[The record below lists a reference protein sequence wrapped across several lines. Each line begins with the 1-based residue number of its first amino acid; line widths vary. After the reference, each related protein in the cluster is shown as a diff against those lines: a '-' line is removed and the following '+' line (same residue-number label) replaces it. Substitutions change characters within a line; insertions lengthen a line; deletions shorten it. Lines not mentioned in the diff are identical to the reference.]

1 MDTSSLRSLTIF
13 SSAIINLMPS
23 LSCCHLLRVLDLQS
37 CNLRDH
43 PNLRFLGNLLHLR
56 YLSLAYTRYGGELPE
71 EIGKLQFLQTL
82 DLSSIEIEQL
92 SSIIIAGLRQLIRLC
107 VLNTRLPN
115 GLLGRLT
122 FLEYLKVVIVDSAC
136 MAEELGH
143 LTQLRMLYVRLW
155 EDKDGGWDES
165 MGTALVRSLA
175 KLHKIQKLIVE
186 TPNDT
191 AANLEGSLECN
202 LSYLRLR
209 ETTSMPTWICSASL
223 PHLSDLDL
231 EMVQVRVEDIRV
243 LGELQSLR
251 YLEVDVSGDFEETGN
266 IQVLERFIVSH
277 DAFPCV
283 IKCSFSGFSMAP
295 SAFQPGAMPSLE
307 EFTFD
312 IRLTDFAGGKFTVGD
327 LALGH
332 LPSLKS
338 VCVTLD
344 GEQDV
349 SKEVLMEVEEKLR
362 HEADVH
368 PNDPGILI
376 EYYG

>member
-1 MDTSSLRSLTIF
+1 
-13 SSAIINLMPS
+13 
-23 LSCCHLLRVLDLQS
+23 
-37 CNLRDH
+37 
-43 PNLRFLGNLLHLR
+43 
-56 YLSLAYTRYGGELPE
+56 
-71 EIGKLQFLQTL
+71 
-82 DLSSIEIEQL
+82 
-92 SSIIIAGLRQLIRLC
+92 
-107 VLNTRLPN
+107 
-115 GLLGRLT
+115 
-122 FLEYLKVVIVDSAC
+122 

-143 LTQLRMLYVRLW
+143 LTQLRMLYVRLR
-155 EDKDGGWDES
+155 EGKDCGWDEN

-175 KLHKIQKLIVE
+175 KLRKIQKLIVE
-186 TPNDT
+186 TSRV
-191 AANLEGSLECN
+191 AANLEGSLEYQLELDN

-307 EFTFD
+307 EFT
-312 IRLTDFAGGKFTVGD
+312 VGD

>member
-1 MDTSSLRSLTIF
+1 
-13 SSAIINLMPS
+13 
-23 LSCCHLLRVLDLQS
+23 
-37 CNLRDH
+37 
-43 PNLRFLGNLLHLR
+43 
-56 YLSLAYTRYGGELPE
+56 
-71 EIGKLQFLQTL
+71 
-82 DLSSIEIEQL
+82 
-92 SSIIIAGLRQLIRLC
+92 
-107 VLNTRLPN
+107 
-115 GLLGRLT
+115 
-122 FLEYLKVVIVDSAC
+122 

-209 ETTSMPTWICSASL
+209 ETTSMPTWICPESL

-295 SAFQPGAMPSLE
+295 SAMPSLE

-332 LPSLKS
+332 LPSLQS
-338 VCVTLD
+338 VSAALD
-344 GEQDV
+344 GKQDV
-349 SKEVLMEVEEKLR
+349 SKEVLMEVEKKLR

>member
-1 MDTSSLRSLTIF
+1 
-13 SSAIINLMPS
+13 
-23 LSCCHLLRVLDLQS
+23 VLDLQS

-115 GLLGRLT
+115 GLKHLT
-122 FLEYLKVVIVDSAC
+122 FLEYLEVVIVDSAC

-143 LTQLRMLYVRLW
+143 LTQLRMLYVRLR
-155 EDKDGGWDES
+155 EGKDCGWDEN

-175 KLHKIQKLIVE
+175 KLRKIQELTVE
-186 TPNDT
+186 TPNGM
-191 AANLEGSLECN
+191 AANFEGSLEYQLDK

-209 ETTSMPTWICSASL
+209 ETTSMPTWICPASL

-231 EMVQVRVEDIRV
+231 EMVQVRVDDIQV
-243 LGELQSLR
+243 LGKLQSLR

-295 SAFQPGAMPSLE
+295 SAFPPGAMRSLE

-312 IRLTDFAGGKFTVGD
+312 IRLTDFAGGKFTVGE
-327 LALGH
+327 LAFGH
-332 LPSLKS
+332 LPSLQS
-338 VCVTLD
+338 VSVTLD

-349 SKEVLMEVEEKLR
+349 SEEVLIEVEEKLMR
-362 HEADVH
+362 H
-368 PNDPGILI
+368 PGILI
-376 EYYG
+376 EKYG

>member
-1 MDTSSLRSLTIF
+1 
-13 SSAIINLMPS
+13 
-23 LSCCHLLRVLDLQS
+23 
-37 CNLRDH
+37 
-43 PNLRFLGNLLHLR
+43 
-56 YLSLAYTRYGGELPE
+56 
-71 EIGKLQFLQTL
+71 
-82 DLSSIEIEQL
+82 
-92 SSIIIAGLRQLIRLC
+92 
-107 VLNTRLPN
+107 
-115 GLLGRLT
+115 
-122 FLEYLKVVIVDSAC
+122 VDSAC

-155 EDKDGGWDES
+155 KDKDRRWDEN

-175 KLHKIQKLIVE
+175 KLRKIQKLIVE
-186 TPNDT
+186 TSRV
-191 AANLEGSLECN
+191 AANLEGSLEYQLELDN

-349 SKEVLMEVEEKLR
+349 SKEVLMEVEKKLR